1 MKIRGLTILFVILLA
16 GMSAARAEVLTVGQN
31 GRFLSIASAL
41 AAARSGDSVR
51 VENGIYTEN
60 LVLDRSVVLEGIGE
74 PVIRGTGAGSIVTV
88 TADGC
93 VIRGFRFE
101 KSGGDLQAE
110 DAGILLKSSGNT
122 VEDNEL
128 TDVLFGIYLYH
139 SSGNAIRRNKV
150 TGRTELES
158 GERGAG
164 LHLWNSPANLLE
176 DNEISAARDGIYIQS
191 SPNNTI
197 RRNRVSNLR
206 YGLHFMNSDD
216 NRFDDNV
223 FFDNIAGAAIMYSQ
237 RIELRRNAFVH
248 NRGFSSFGILYQ
260 DCRECVAE
268 ENLILNNATGVF
280 LEGLKNS
287 VFRRNTIAEN
297 DVAIRIF
304 GSSQQNAFEQ
314 NNFIGNLSPL
324 QLVGGN
330 SATRWQSESGGGNYW
345 SDYDGYDLDGDGLGD
360 VPHRIQNIFEHLE
373 GNFPRLRVYLD
384 SPAAQSVVAAEKSFP
399 ILKGSREFDRKPL
412 MRPVEIGMTFAPP
425 RSAGGA
431 RWALFVI
438 SLSMLALSGSVIRRG
453 FKK

>member
-1 MKIRGLTILFVILLA
+1 MKIRGFTILFLILLA
-16 GMSAARAEVLTVGQN
+16 GVSARAEVLTVGQN
-31 GRFLSIASAL
+31 GQFQTIASAM
-41 AAARSGDSVR
+41 AAARNGDTIR
-51 VENGIYTEN
+51 VENGTYTEN
-60 LVLDRSVVLEGIGE
+60 LVLDKSVILESLGK
-74 PVIRGTGAGSIVTV
+74 PVIRGTGYGSIVTV

-101 KSGGDLQAE
+101 KSGVDLQAE
-110 DAGILLKSSGNT
+110 DAGILLKSNRNT

-128 TDVLFGIYLYH
+128 FDVLFGIYLYH
-139 SSGNAIRRNKV
+139 SSGNSIRRNKV
-150 TGRTELES
+150 TGRTELET

-164 LHLWNSPANLLE
+164 LHLWNSPANVLE
-176 DNEISAARDGIYIQS
+176 DNEISAARDGMYIQS

-216 NRFDDNV
+216 NRFEDNV

-237 RIELRRNAFVH
+237 GIELRRNAFVH
-248 NRGFSSFGILYQ
+248 NRGFSSFGILFQ
-260 DCRECVAE
+260 DCRQCVAE

-297 DVAIRIF
+297 DLAIQIF
-304 GSSQQNAFEQ
+304 GSSQQNVFEQ
-314 NNFIGNLSPL
+314 NNFIDNLSPL
-324 QLVGGN
+324 QLVGGK
-330 SATRWQSESGGGNYW
+330 SATRWQAENGSGNYW

-373 GNFPRLRVYLD
+373 GNFPRLRVYLN

-399 ILKGSREFDRKPL
+399 ILKGSNEFDQKPL
-412 MRPVEIGMTFAPP
+412 MRPVEIGMTFAPQK
-425 RSAGGA
+425 SAGGA
-431 RWALFVI
+431 KWALFCI
-438 SLSMLALSGSVIRRG
+438 SLSMLTFSGLVIRRG
-453 FKK
+453 FKR

>member
-1 MKIRGLTILFVILLA
+1 MKIRGFTISFLLLLA
-16 GMSAARAEVLTVGQN
+16 GVSARAEVLTVGQN
-31 GRFLSIASAL
+31 RQFQTIAPAI
-41 AAARSGDSVR
+41 AAARNGDTVR
-51 VENGIYTEN
+51 VESGTFTEN
-60 LVLDRSVVLEGIGE
+60 LVLDKSVILEGLE
-74 PVIRGTGAGSIVTV
+74 KPVIRGTGTGSIVTV

-110 DAGILLKSSGNT
+110 DAGILLKSNGNT

-128 TDVLFGIYLYH
+128 FDVLFGIYLYH
-139 SSGNAIRRNKV
+139 SAGNSIRRNKV
-150 TGRTELES
+150 TGRTELET

-164 LHLWNSPANLLE
+164 LHLWNSPANVLE
-176 DNEISAARDGIYIQS
+176 DNEISAARDGMYIQS

-216 NRFDDNV
+216 NRFEDNV

-260 DCRECVAE
+260 DCRQCVAE

-297 DVAIRIF
+297 DVAIQIF
-304 GSSQQNAFEQ
+304 GSSQQNVFEQ
-314 NNFIGNLSPL
+314 NNFIDNLSPL
-324 QLVGGN
+324 QLVGGK
-330 SATRWQSESGGGNYW
+330 SATRWQGENGDGNYW
-345 SDYDGYDLDGDGLGD
+345 SDYDGYDLDGDGFGD

-373 GNFPRLRVYLD
+373 GNFPRLRVYLN
-384 SPAAQSVVAAEKSFP
+384 SPAAQSLVAAEKSFP
-399 ILKGSREFDRKPL
+399 ILKGSNEFDRKPL
-412 MRPVEIGMTFAPP
+412 MRPVAIGLAFAPQK
-425 RSAGGA
+425 SAGGGA
-431 RWALFVI
+431 KWTLFLI
-438 SLSMLALSGSVIRRG
+438 SLSMLTFSGLVIRRG
-453 FKK
+453 FK